1 MEFEYCQNQY
11 IFALDIGTRSVIGIV
26 GKIEDDRLKIE
37 AEEMLE
43 HNSRTMYDGQIH
55 NVPKVAEAI
64 RKIKNSLERKTGQKL
79 HQVAVAAAGRSL
91 ITKNHY
97 YEQIIDNNIEI
108 DRSLLRSFEQAALD
122 EIYQELLK
130 EIENKADYHCIG
142 HSIITYKLDDFPITS
157 LIGHRGKKIGAQIIA
172 TFLPKTVIN
181 GLYSV
186 LYRCSLEPINL
197 TLEPI
202 AAIEVAIPESLR
214 LLNLALVDIGAG
226 TSDIAI
232 SKNGS
237 IIAYGMVPLAGD
249 KITEEIVQA
258 YLVNFNTAEQIKR
271 QLSHKTEIIYTDIL
285 GQENTVFNNDLMKTI
300 NPALDLL
307 VEEICDNILK
317 LNDGVAPRSVF
328 CIGGGCQIP
337 TLRERMSRRLNLD
350 YTRVIIRDRAALV
363 DLERGSQ
370 NLINGP
376 DGVTVIGIA
385 AVAYKNLPHDF
396 ISITV
401 NDHLYRIPKTQNTS
415 VASTLCAINYDI
427 KNLLGKNNASLQ
439 FTLNGQKTVL
449 YEEKQQSTDIFIN
462 GLKANLNSIIRD
474 GDEISIGETQ
484 RPIIPRSFVRD
495 YLPETGSAV
504 EILLNEEAAYPDTEI
519 KNGDILKIIALSK
532 AENANVEA
540 EPMRALPNKAIV
552 SSIHIADNASES
564 GEKLTVN
571 DTPDKSIIS
580 DSSHEILPAQQIT
593 VFVNGEAVKLSGKYE
608 HIMLDIFDAVNFD
621 TTRPQGKL
629 VFKLNSQDAAF
640 TEPINDGDKIELGW
654 EPRDLKTT

>member
-1 MEFEYCQNQY
+1 
-11 IFALDIGTRSVIGIV
+11 
-26 GKIEDDRLKIE
+26 
-37 AEEMLE
+37 
-43 HNSRTMYDGQIH
+43 
-55 NVPKVAEAI
+55 
-64 RKIKNSLERKTGQKL
+64 
-79 HQVAVAAAGRSL
+79 
-91 ITKNHY
+91 
-97 YEQIIDNNIEI
+97 
-108 DRSLLRSFEQAALD
+108 
-122 EIYQELLK
+122 
-130 EIENKADYHCIG
+130 
-142 HSIITYKLDDFPITS
+142 
-157 LIGHRGKKIGAQIIA
+157 
-172 TFLPKTVIN
+172 
-181 GLYSV
+181 
-186 LYRCSLEPINL
+186 
-197 TLEPI
+197 
-202 AAIEVAIPESLR
+202 
-214 LLNLALVDIGAG
+214 
-226 TSDIAI
+226 
-232 SKNGS
+232 
-237 IIAYGMVPLAGD
+237 
-249 KITEEIVQA
+249 
-258 YLVNFNTAEQIKR
+258 
-271 QLSHKTEIIYTDIL
+271 
-285 GQENTVFNNDLMKTI
+285 MKTI

-385 AVAYKNLPHDF
+385 AVAYKNFPHDF

-415 VASTLCAINYDI
+415 VASALCAINYDI
-427 KNLLGKNNASLQ
+427 KNLLVKNTASLQ
-439 FTLNGQKTVL
+439 FTLNGQKTVI
-449 YEEKQQSTDIFIN
+449 YGEKQQSLDIFIN

-580 DSSHEILPAQQIT
+580 DSSHEILMAQQIT

-654 EPRDLKTT
+654 EPRDIKTI